1 MSNHIRLYGI
11 NFENDFDVLYKKSE
25 NLDSETSNFTLYD
38 SFNSSTN
45 TVIISGF
52 TINFGDKYWV
62 KLTDKVTNR
71 YIIQNI
77 RIHDECNYECYDATP
92 TPTPTLTITPT
103 PTPTLTITPTPTTT
117 SATPTPTSTSATP
130 TPTATVAC
138 IDIQSLDV
146 ISVFDY
152 NMNYP
157 KIEIRVVLESNVD
170 VNTSILVFIV
180 TTNYSSFYE
189 RVDIAANSK
198 TGRIEKIIYDFPFE
212 IAVESYCVSIINGS
226 NRINCN
232 GFQCKDVLCPCIEST
247 PTPTPTS
254 TPIPTTN
261 FIIDNNSTN
270 VKILSVT
277 ITKNTEEVDLVYV
290 SGNTFIINAGGEG
303 TYKTTE
309 QSGMTDRTVNV
320 YYGPHTA
327 GQKIIIED
335 SSAQIQCYDL
345 IGGSGTAVFNNV
357 VISQDGPVK
366 ISVENSPC

>member
-11 NFENDFDVLYKKSE
+11 NFENNFDVSYKKSE
-25 NLDSETSNFTLYD
+25 NLDSETSSFTLYD
-38 SFNSSTN
+38 SFDSSTN

-103 PTPTLTITPTPTTT
+103 PTSTSGTPTPTP
-117 SATPTPTSTSATP
+117 SSTSATP
-130 TPTATVAC
+130 TPTPTSTSGTPTPTPTATLAC

-152 NMNYP
+152 NMNLP

-170 VNTSILVFIV
+170 VNTSILVFIA

-189 RVDIAANSK
+189 RVEILANSK
-198 TGRIEKIIYDFPFE
+198 TGRTEKVIYDFPFE
-212 IAVESYCVSIINGS
+212 IAVESYCISIINGS

-232 GFQCKDVLCPCIEST
+232 GFQCKDVLCPCNETAST
-247 PTPTPTS
+247 PTPTPTTTS
-254 TPIPTTN
+254 SIVTINICGLNQATFGGDVTMIATATATVDTDVYVPVRWMGQDGSILIGTIVIPAGNTG
-261 FIIDNNSTN
+261 NST
-270 VKILSVT
+270 T
-277 ITKNTEEVDLVYV
+277 
-290 SGNTFIINAGGEG
+290 
-303 TYKTTE
+303 
-309 QSGMTDRTVNV
+309 
-320 YYGPHTA
+320 
-327 GQKIIIED
+327 
-335 SSAQIQCYDL
+335 L
-345 IGGSGTAVFNNV
+345 IGANTLESYAIIGFSGGITISQPSTKIYVQGSGTT
-357 VISQDGPVK
+357 
-366 ISVENSPC
+366 C

>member
-1 MSNHIRLYGI
+1 MSNHIRLHGI
-11 NFENDFDVLYKKSE
+11 NFDNDFDVSYKKSE

-38 SFNSSTN
+38 SFDSSTN

-52 TINFGDKYWV
+52 TINFEEKYWV

-77 RIHDECNYECYDATP
+77 RIHDECYYVCYDATP
-92 TPTPTLTITPT
+92 TPTPTPTSTSGTPT
-103 PTPTLTITPTPTTT
+103 PTPTSGTP
-117 SATPTPTSTSATP
+117 TPTPTSTSATPTP

-170 VNTSILVFIV
+170 INTSILVFIT

-189 RVDIAANSK
+189 RVDIAANSR

-226 NRINCN
+226 DRINCN
-232 GFQCKDVLCPCIEST
+232 GFQCDGVLCPCIEST

-254 TPIPTTN
+254 TIAPSTN
-261 FIIDNNSTN
+261 VIIDNNSTN

-277 ITKNTEEVDLVYV
+277 ITDGSEEIDLTYV
-290 SGNTFIINAGGEG
+290 SGNAFILNAGEEG

-309 QSGMTDRTVNV
+309 QSGITDRTVNV

-327 GQKIIIED
+327 GQKIVLED

-345 IGGSGTAVFNNV
+345 IGGSGTAVFNDV
-357 VISQDGPVK
+357 VISQDGPLT